1 MGYGGLAM
9 EELDGAQEAAPNGAL
24 QALAIKRRRIG
35 LGLKSVREFAE
46 RSGVSR
52 EAVTA
57 AERGIASQRTYDRLE
72 AWLDRAE
79 REHGSTRDD
88 GYVEF
93 RLTGDSGIDVVIR
106 GPVGDMAELE
116 ATVTRLIRE
125 MRGTTY
131 GADQATAS

>member
-1 MGYGGLAM
+1 M
-9 EELDGAQEAAPNGAL
+9 EELDGAPEPVPSSAA

-57 AERGIASQRTYDRLE
+57 AERGEASGRTYERLE

-79 REHGSTRDD
+79 REAREARGDD
-88 GYVEF
+88 GQVEF
-93 RLTGDSGIDVVIR
+93 RLRGDSGIDVVVR
-106 GPVGDMAELE
+106 GPVGDMPELE

-125 MRGTTY
+125 MRDTSLS
-131 GADQATAS
+131 A